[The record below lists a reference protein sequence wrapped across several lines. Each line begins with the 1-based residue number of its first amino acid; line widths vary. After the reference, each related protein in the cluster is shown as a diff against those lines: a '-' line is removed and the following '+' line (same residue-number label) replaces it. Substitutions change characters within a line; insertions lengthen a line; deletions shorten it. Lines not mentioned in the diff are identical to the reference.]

1 MRTVKLVVIGNSGVG
16 KTSLRGQYVSG
27 RFSTGYR
34 ATIGADF
41 IAKTV
46 PHHSDSEESVTLQI
60 WDTAG
65 QERFSSLSAAFF
77 RGADA
82 AVLMFDVN
90 RPATLHALTRWWSEF
105 RAHAPLP
112 DEDMKD
118 YCLVVVGNKTDLIR
132 SSESAAVPE
141 GTALRFIDELVPP
154 SESRSSTP
162 ETPKDDLGWIPGH
175 VPARVASGSDDEN
188 GLHENGTPGSDA
200 DMDADGVGPAD
211 IILVDETRAAT
222 AAAAVP
228 DLIPKVDSDVNVN
241 VDGETTPVATIVAPP
256 RTASIDLH
264 ALHHKR
270 PSKSRSRSSRFS
282 PAPNGT
288 ISSTHTGFTSFHT
301 PASSFSDLGEPYE
314 SAPSSPLARS
324 RSPSPS
330 ALPNAHRTHRSR
342 STSTLSTST
351 APTITPARYAT
362 ARTMQRRPPRGP
374 KLFFTSAKTGAGVSD
389 VFAYI
394 AQRVVMRWEWE
405 EAHAEGTDP
414 ARNGSTVHLGDHRSA
429 QKKAHR
435 PACCSS

>member
-27 RFSTGYR
+27 GFSAGYR

-46 PHHSDSEESVTLQI
+46 PHHSDSEQSVTLQI

-65 QERFSSLSAAFF
+65 QERFSSLSSAFF

-112 DEDMKD
+112 DEDMED
-118 YCLVVVGNKTDLIR
+118 YCLVIVGNKTDLVR
-132 SSESAAVPE
+132 GSEGAAVPE
-141 GTALRFIDELVPP
+141 GIALRFIDELVPP
-154 SESRSSTP
+154 SESRSSSP
-162 ETPKDDLGWIPGH
+162 ETPKDDLGWMTGH

-188 GLHENGTPGSDA
+188 GLHENGNAGSDA
-200 DMDADGVGPAD
+200 DMDADGAD
-211 IILVDETRAAT
+211 IVLVDETRAGAVPAPGLLPRADSEAAP
-222 AAAAVP
+222 AAAIA
-228 DLIPKVDSDVNVN
+228 
-241 VDGETTPVATIVAPP
+241 APP
-256 RTASIDLH
+256 RTPSIDLH

-270 PSKSRSRSSRFS
+270 PSKSRSRFN
-282 PAPNGT
+282 PVQNGT

-301 PASSFSDLGEPYE
+301 AGSSFSDLGDPYE
-314 SAPSSPLARS
+314 SAPSSPLAHSRS
-324 RSPSPS
+324 SSPSP
-330 ALPNAHRTHRSR
+330 LPHAHRARLSR

-362 ARTMQRRPPRGP
+362 ARSMQRRPPRGP
-374 KLFFTSAKTGAGVSD
+374 KLFYTSAKTGAGVPD

-405 EAHAEGTDP
+405 ETRAEVTDP
-414 ARNGSTVHLGDHRSA
+414 AGNGSTVHLGDHRST

-435 PACCSS
+435 SACCSS

>member
-16 KTSLRGQYVSG
+16 KTSIRGQYVSG
-27 RFSTGYR
+27 HFSTGYR

-46 PHHSDSEESVTLQI
+46 PHHSDSEQSVTLQI

-65 QERFSSLSAAFF
+65 QERFSSLSSAFF

-105 RAHAPLP
+105 RAHAPLS
-112 DEDMKD
+112 DEDMED
-118 YCLVVVGNKTDLIR
+118 YCLVVVGNKTDLVR
-132 SSESAAVPE
+132 GSEGAAVPE
-141 GTALRFIDELVPP
+141 GIALRFIDELVPP
-154 SESRSSTP
+154 SESRSSSP
-162 ETPKDDLGWIPGH
+162 ETPKDDLGWMAGH
-175 VPARVASGSDDEN
+175 VPARVVSGSDDEN
-188 GLHENGTPGSDA
+188 GLHENGNTSSDA
-200 DMDADGVGPAD
+200 DMDADGED
-211 IILVDETRAAT
+211 IVLVDETRT
-222 AAAAVP
+222 PAVSHP
-228 DLIPKVDSDVNVN
+228 DIIPEVDS
-241 VDGETTPVATIVAPP
+241 EAAPAATIVAPP

-270 PSKSRSRSSRFS
+270 PSKSRSRFS
-282 PAPNGT
+282 PAQNGT

-301 PASSFSDLGEPYE
+301 AGSSFSDLGDPYE
-314 SAPSSPLARS
+314 SAPSSPPARS
-324 RSPSPS
+324 RSSSPS
-330 ALPNAHRTHRSR
+330 ALPHAHRTRLSR

-394 AQRVVMRWEWE
+394 AQRVVRRWEWE
-405 EAHAEGTDP
+405 EAHAEVAEPVG
-414 ARNGSTVHLGDHRSA
+414 NGSTVNLGDHRST
-429 QKKAHR
+429 QKKAR
-435 PACCSS
+435 KSTCCSS

>member
-16 KTSLRGQYVSG
+16 KTSLRDQYVSG

-46 PHHSDSEESVTLQI
+46 PHHSDSEQSVTLQI

-65 QERFSSLSAAFF
+65 QERFSSLSSAFF

-112 DEDMKD
+112 DEDMED
-118 YCLVVVGNKTDLIR
+118 YCLVVVGNKTDLAR
-132 SSESAAVPE
+132 GSEGAAVPE
-141 GTALRFIDELVPP
+141 GIALRFIDSLVPP
-154 SESRSSTP
+154 SESRSSSP
-162 ETPKDDLGWIPGH
+162 ETPKDDLGWMTGH
-175 VPARVASGSDDEN
+175 MPARVASGSDDEN
-188 GLHENGTPGSDA
+188 GLHENGNSGSDA
-200 DMDADGVGPAD
+200 DMDADGAD
-211 IILVDETRAAT
+211 IVLVDETRAA
-222 AAAAVP
+222 AVP
-228 DLIPKVDSDVNVN
+228 APDRVLGVDS
-241 VDGETTPVATIVAPP
+241 EAAQAPP

-270 PSKSRSRSSRFS
+270 PSKSRSLFS
-282 PAPNGT
+282 PAQNGT

-301 PASSFSDLGEPYE
+301 PGSSFSDLGDPYE

-324 RSPSPS
+324 RSSSLSP
-330 ALPNAHRTHRSR
+330 LPHARLSR

-351 APTITPARYAT
+351 APTITPARYCNGADDAAPSAT
-362 ARTMQRRPPRGP
+362 R
-374 KLFFTSAKTGAGVSD
+374 AKANL
-389 VFAYI
+389 Y
-394 AQRVVMRWEWE
+394 
-405 EAHAEGTDP
+405 
-414 ARNGSTVHLGDHRSA
+414 LG
-429 QKKAHR
+429 
-435 PACCSS
+435 

>member
-1 MRTVKLVVIGNSGVG
+1 
-16 KTSLRGQYVSG
+16 
-27 RFSTGYR
+27 
-34 ATIGADF
+34 
-41 IAKTV
+41 
-46 PHHSDSEESVTLQI
+46 
-60 WDTAG
+60 
-65 QERFSSLSAAFF
+65 
-77 RGADA
+77 
-82 AVLMFDVN
+82 MFDVN

-112 DEDMKD
+112 DKDMED
-118 YCLVVVGNKTDLIR
+118 YCLVVVGNKTDLAR
-132 SSESAAVPE
+132 SPEAVAVPE

-154 SESRSSTP
+154 SESRSSSP
-162 ETPKDDLGWIPGH
+162 ETPKDDDLGWMSGH

-188 GLHENGTPGSDA
+188 LLHENGNPGPDA
-200 DMDADGVGPAD
+200 NTVGADGVGPPG
-211 IILVDETRAAT
+211 IVLVDETHAT
-222 AAAAVP
+222 ATSSAP
-228 DLIPKVDSDVNVN
+228 DLVPGVDRDVS
-241 VDGETTPVATIVAPP
+241 VDGDGEADKCTPVATIVAPP

-270 PSKSRSRSSRFS
+270 PSKPRSRFS

-314 SAPSSPLARS
+314 SAPSSPPARS
-324 RSPSPS
+324 RSPSPAPAPS
-330 ALPNAHRTHRSR
+330 PLLHALKDRRSR
-342 STSTLSTST
+342 STSMLTTSS

-394 AQRVVMRWEWE
+394 ARRVVMRWEWE
-405 EAHAEGTDP
+405 EAQAEGTNP
-414 ARNGSTVHLGDHRSA
+414 AGNGSTVHLGDHRSA
-429 QKKAHR
+429 QNKIHR